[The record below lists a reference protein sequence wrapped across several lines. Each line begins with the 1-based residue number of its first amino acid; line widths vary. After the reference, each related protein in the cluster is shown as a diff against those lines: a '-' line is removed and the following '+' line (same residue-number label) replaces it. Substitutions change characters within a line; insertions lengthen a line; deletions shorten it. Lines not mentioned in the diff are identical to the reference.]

1 MKKDI
6 LDHLAETDTW
16 YTVERDLRKV
26 LPEVDVV
33 YTTQIERERFQGS
46 DTDFKNVRKN
56 YFIDK
61 DSIELMHKNSIVL
74 SPLPRFTEISREV
87 DNDSRAAY
95 FRQTQDGMIL
105 RMALLAWVL
114 E

>member
-1 MKKDI
+1 MKPDI
-6 LDHLAETDTW
+6 LDHLAEHNTW
-16 YTVERDLRKV
+16 FTMESDLRKV

-33 YTTQIERERFQGS
+33 YTTQIERSRFKGS
-46 DTDFKNVRKN
+46 DAEFESFRRN
-56 YFIDK
+56 YFIDR
-61 DSIELMHKNSIVL
+61 DSIQLMNEDSIIL
-74 SPLPRFTEISREV
+74 SPLPRFTEISRDV
-87 DNDSRAAY
+87 DNDHRAAY

>member
-1 MKKDI
+1 MKQDI
-6 LDHLAETDTW
+6 LDHLGEHDTW
-16 YTVERDLRKV
+16 YTVETDLHKV

-33 YTTQIERERFQGS
+33 YTTQIERQRFKGS
-46 DTDFKNVRKN
+46 DIEFKNFRRN

-61 DSIELMHKNSIVL
+61 NSIELMNKDSIIL

-87 DNDSRAAY
+87 DNDHRAAY